1 MNEDF
6 RSAVWG
12 FELRCNAGWG
22 IRPEASDKF
31 CQHLQQIACFML
43 VLRQQHL
50 NSGLQ
55 MREELEPI
63 ITQLTAY
70 AGLIASVILVMLG
83 GMLAVFLLYKLLN
96 SLIKPGGTYA
106 RVMAVFLG
114 AIYVLILLVTVLV
127 AAQKIGLPVQGLG
140 GIAILMVV
148 VGAVIVFFL
157 LPFLPRL
164 PFVTGDMV
172 QIRGDMGI
180 VEAMTFYQV
189 VLRTFDGQTVF
200 IPTPVAMSSAIRN
213 FSSIP
218 TRRVQLDVDIYA
230 SDDIEH
236 ARSVLMDTMTSMEN
250 VLDDPAPSVFVTG
263 VTGEK
268 ASMVAFCWVENAH
281 WFATRDALWVALAG
295 AFTNDDRVKLALPQI
310 DLGER

>member
-1 MNEDF
+1 
-6 RSAVWG
+6 
-12 FELRCNAGWG
+12 
-22 IRPEASDKF
+22 
-31 CQHLQQIACFML
+31 
-43 VLRQQHL
+43 
-50 NSGLQ
+50 

-63 ITQLTAY
+63 VTQLASY
-70 AGLIASVILVMLG
+70 GGLITSVILVMLG

-114 AIYVLILLVTVLV
+114 AVYVLILLVTVLV

-172 QIRGDMGI
+172 QIKGDIGV
-180 VEAMTFYQV
+180 VEAMTAYQV

-200 IPTPVAMSSAIRN
+200 IPTREI
-213 FSSIP
+213 
-218 TRRVQLDVDIYA
+218 
-230 SDDIEH
+230 
-236 ARSVLMDTMTSMEN
+236 
-250 VLDDPAPSVFVTG
+250 
-263 VTGEK
+263 
-268 ASMVAFCWVENAH
+268 
-281 WFATRDALWVALAG
+281 
-295 AFTNDDRVKLALPQI
+295 
-310 DLGER
+310 

>member
-1 MNEDF
+1 
-6 RSAVWG
+6 
-12 FELRCNAGWG
+12 
-22 IRPEASDKF
+22 
-31 CQHLQQIACFML
+31 
-43 VLRQQHL
+43 
-50 NSGLQ
+50 

-63 ITQLTAY
+63 VTQLASY
-70 AGLIASVILVMLG
+70 GGLITSVILVMLG
-83 GMLAVFLLYKLLN
+83 GMFAVFLLYKLLN

-114 AIYVLILLVTVLV
+114 AVYVLILLVTVLV

-172 QIRGDMGI
+172 QIKGDIGV
-180 VEAMTFYQV
+180 VEAMTAYQV

-200 IPTPVAMSSAIRN
+200 IPTPIVMSSAIRN

-218 TRRVQLDVDIYA
+218 NRRIQLDVDIYA
-230 SDDIEH
+230 KDDIEH
-236 ARSVLMDTMTSMEN
+236 ARAVLLNTMSAMEK
-250 VLDDPAPSVFVTG
+250 VLADPEPAVFVTG

-268 ASMVAFCWVENAH
+268 ASMVAFCWVQNAD
-281 WFATRDALWVALAG
+281 WFSTRDALWVALAS
-295 AFTNDDRVKLALPQI
+295 AFANDDKVNLALPQI
-310 DLGER
+310 DIGEQ